1 MVTCSNAQRE
11 EPKMVSKF
19 ARVIG
24 LSAGGL
30 LSLAAVAAGAPSGL
44 DLLRSAASETSKV
57 VGTSLTVDVLP
68 VAKSAGFAFVEG
80 DRILISDQAMAMV
93 QTPQE
98 ARALLSLAIAY
109 QDFQF
114 GPRPRHHAG
123 TLEKVI
129 SFPMLII
136 AENAASNRNEN
147 ASSGNNGP
155 LSAPEIQEERIKR
168 GKLRAAYAVDLNA
181 KSGSCS
187 GPMVDLLQRM
197 QRGARGGGMTAAR
210 NQPAGF
216 ARQVLKDLGS
226 TVYPPNRSC
235 E

>member
-1 MVTCSNAQRE
+1 MFHRFA
-11 EPKMVSKF
+11 KIVSL
-19 ARVIG
+19 AAASLV
-24 LSAGGL
+24 
-30 LSLAAVAAGAPSGL
+30 SLAAVAAGAPTGL
-44 DLLRSAASETSKV
+44 DLLRSAASETSNV
-57 VGTSLTVDVLP
+57 IETSLTVDVLP
-68 VAKSAGFAFVEG
+68 VGKRDGFAFVEG
-80 DRILISDQAMAMV
+80 DKIFISDEAMALV

-114 GPRPRHHAG
+114 GPRPRHYAG
-123 TLEKVI
+123 ALEKII

-136 AENAASNRNEN
+136 AENAAGNRGEI
-147 ASSGNNGP
+147 AASGNNGP

-226 TVYPPNRSC
+226 TVYPPDRSC